1 MSNLQDI
8 FDLPEENKSVEQ
20 SKQAEPIKKERKK
33 PEMTDEKKQAMLER
47 LARGRE
53 TRANNLLAK
62 KGGEPKKEASDIKVE
77 EKKKVNEEEE
87 KMKFL
92 NMIKRDKNE
101 PSKKYERPKKKV
113 YDEPVKVEPV
123 KIEPVKVE
131 PKVEQ
136 QKAEPPKII
145 KSVAPVAQV
154 IKPVA
159 PVIKPVAPVTP
170 PQPVIIRAFK
180 RAMWG

>member
-8 FDLPEENKSVEQ
+8 FDLPEE
-20 SKQAEPIKKERKK
+20 SKKAEPIKKERKK
-33 PEMTDEKKQAMLER
+33 PEMSDEKKQAMLER
-47 LARGRE
+47 LAKGRE

-77 EKKKVNEEEE
+77 EKKKYNEEEE
-87 KMKFL
+87 RKGFI
-92 NMIKRDKNE
+92 NMITRTKNE

-123 KIEPVKVE
+123 KVEPVKVA

-136 QKAEPPKII
+136 PKVEPPKVI
-145 KSVAPVAQV
+145 KPVATVAQV

-159 PVIKPVAPVTP
+159 PPAPP
-170 PQPVIIRAFK
+170 APVIIRAFK

>member
-1 MSNLQDI
+1 MSHNLNDI
-8 FDLPEENKSVEQ
+8 FDLPEE
-20 SKQAEPIKKERKK
+20 SKKAEPIKKERKK
-33 PEMTDEKKQAMLER
+33 PEMSDEKKQAMLER
-47 LARGRE
+47 LAKGRE

-77 EKKKVNEEEE
+77 EKKKPNEEEE

-113 YDEPVKVEPV
+113 YDEPVKVD
-123 KIEPVKVE
+123 PVKVE
-131 PKVEQ
+131 PVKEAPKVEQ
-136 QKAEPPKII
+136 PKVEPPKII
-145 KSVAPVAQV
+145 KPVAQV

-159 PVIKPVAPVTP
+159 PVAPP
-170 PQPVIIRAFK
+170 APVIIRAFK